1 MKADL
6 ENNTKPIIR
15 KIYHNKTLSVNIP
28 LKLAKVADLKK
39 GDYVFSWVDQ
49 NNRLVFQ
56 KVKTGLENEE

>member
-28 LKLAKVADLKK
+28 LKLSKVADLKK

>member
-28 LKLAKVADLKK
+28 LKLSKVTDLKK